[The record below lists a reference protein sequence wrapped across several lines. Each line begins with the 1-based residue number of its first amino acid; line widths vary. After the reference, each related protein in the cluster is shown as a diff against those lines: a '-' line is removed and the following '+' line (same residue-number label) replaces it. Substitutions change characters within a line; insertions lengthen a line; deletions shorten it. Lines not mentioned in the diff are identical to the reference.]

1 MDNDDNVINFDEF
14 KKQAEGKLKN
24 LGKLSP
30 VEYGQRRNDLAGELG
45 VRGSDLDKE
54 YRERRKA
61 AKSSAG
67 TKELFREIEPWE
79 QELTASGCSLTGGR
93 DQIAHLILRQVPP
106 RPSRFGSSSP
116 TASTPSR

>member
-79 QELTASGCSLTGGR
+79 QEIDGQRLLADWWTRSDRIC
-93 DQIAHLILRQVPP
+93 HQVPP